1 MKPIKERFRTTGQA
15 FLFHDTKEDCKRL
28 ANYCN
33 MLADKVN
40 ELNLEVQ
47 ELRQKL
53 EKVDKQN

>member
-1 MKPIKERFRTTGQA
+1 MNPIIERFRTTGQS

-33 MLADKVN
+33 MLADKIN

-47 ELRQKL
+47 ELKKKL
-53 EKVDKQN
+53 KEVNK

>member
-1 MKPIKERFRTTGQA
+1 MKPIKERFKTTGQA

-33 MLADKVN
+33 MLADKIN

-47 ELRQKL
+47 ELRGRL
-53 EKVDKQN
+53 DEN

>member
-1 MKPIKERFRTTGQA
+1 MKPIIERFRTTGQA

-40 ELNLEVQ
+40 ELNLEVR